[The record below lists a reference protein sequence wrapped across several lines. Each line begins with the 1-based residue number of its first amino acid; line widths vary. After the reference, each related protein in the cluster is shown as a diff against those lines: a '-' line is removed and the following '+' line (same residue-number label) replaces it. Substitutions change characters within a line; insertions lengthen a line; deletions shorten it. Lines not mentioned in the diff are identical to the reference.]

1 MSQLLIE
8 LVRTKFPGVVVSSYT
23 QHGDET
29 VVVQPSHWV
38 AVGQFLRDDPR
49 CDLALLAD
57 LTAVDFPG
65 QDPRFEVVAHL
76 VSLNLGHRLRVK
88 AKVGK
93 PDGSG
98 AEIDSWSG
106 LWASAN
112 WAERECF
119 DLFGIV
125 FRGHPDLR
133 RILLYPEFQ
142 GHPLRRDYHA
152 QRTQPLVEYRK
163 GFNNQKLPPFG
174 TTEGMPFGR
183 QSHNE
188 WLSSGAADD
197 DLD

>member
-8 LVRTKFPGVVVSSYT
+8 LVRTKFPDAVASSYT

-29 VVVQPSHWV
+29 IVIQPSHWV
-38 AVGQFLRDDPR
+38 TIGQFLRDDPR
-49 CDLALLAD
+49 CDMALLAD
-57 LTAVDFPG
+57 ITAVDFPD
-65 QDPRFEVVAHL
+65 QDPRFEIVAHL

-93 PDGSG
+93 PDGTG

-112 WAERECF
+112 WGERECF
-119 DLFGIV
+119 DLFGIT
-125 FRGHPDLR
+125 FRDHPDLR

-163 GFNNQKLPPFG
+163 GINNEKLPPFG

-183 QSHNE
+183 QSHTE
-188 WLSSGAADD
+188 WLSSGAPDD

>member
-1 MSQLLIE
+1 MSQLLLE
-8 LVRTKFPGVVVSSYT
+8 LVRTKFPDAVVSSYT

-29 VVVQPSHWV
+29 VVVEPSHWLT
-38 AVGQFLRDDPR
+38 VGQFLRDDPR
-49 CDLALLAD
+49 CDMALLAD
-57 LTAVDFPG
+57 LTAVDFPS
-65 QDPRFEVVAHL
+65 QTPRFEVVAHL

-93 PDGSG
+93 PDGTN

-142 GHPLRRDYHA
+142 GHPLRRDYQA
-152 QRTQPLVEYRK
+152 ERTQPLVAYRE
-163 GFNNQKLPPFG
+163 GINNEKLPPFDR
-174 TTEGMPFGR
+174 TEGMPFGR
-183 QSHNE
+183 QTHNE
-188 WLSSGAADD
+188 WLTSGAPGD

>member
-8 LVRTKFPGVVVSSYT
+8 LVKAKFPDAVVSSYS

-29 VVVQPSHWV
+29 VVVLPSHWL

-49 CDLALLAD
+49 CDMAMLVD
-57 LTAVDFPG
+57 LTAVDYPSE
-65 QDPRFEVVAHL
+65 DPRFEVVAHL

-93 PDGSG
+93 RDGSG
-98 AEIDSWSG
+98 ADIDSWSG
-106 LWASAN
+106 LWGSAN
-112 WAERECF
+112 WAERECY
-119 DLFGIV
+119 DMFGIV

-152 QRTQPLVEYRK
+152 QHVQPLVAYRE
-163 GFNNQKLPPFG
+163 GVNNQKLPPFG
-174 TTEGMPFGR
+174 ETEGMPFGR
-183 QSHNE
+183 QSHND
-188 WLSSGAADD
+188 WLSVGAPND

>member
-1 MSQLLIE
+1 MSQLLID
-8 LVRTKFPGVVVSSYT
+8 LVRTKFPEAVVSSST

-29 VVVQPSHWV
+29 VVIQPSQWG

-49 CDLALLAD
+49 CDMAMLAD

-65 QDPRFEVVAHL
+65 QNPRFEVVAHL

-88 AKVGK
+88 AKVGN
-93 PDGSG
+93 PDGTG

-106 LWASAN
+106 LWGSAN

-119 DLFGIV
+119 DLFGIH

-133 RILLYPEFQ
+133 RILLYPEFV
-142 GHPLRRDYHA
+142 GHPLRRDYPA
-152 QRTQPLVEYRK
+152 QRTQPLVPYRE
-163 GFNNQKLPPFG
+163 GVNNQKLPPFG
-174 TTEGMPFGR
+174 ITEGMPFGR
-183 QSHNE
+183 QTHNE
-188 WLSSGAADD
+188 WLSAQAPAD

>member
-1 MSQLLIE
+1 M
-8 LVRTKFPGVVVSSYT
+8 
-23 QHGDET
+23 
-29 VVVQPSHWV
+29 
-38 AVGQFLRDDPR
+38 
-49 CDLALLAD
+49 ALLAD
-57 LTAVDFPG
+57 LTAVDFPS
-65 QDPRFEVVAHL
+65 QTPRFEVVAHL

-93 PDGSG
+93 PDGTN

-142 GHPLRRDYHA
+142 GHPLRRDYQA
-152 QRTQPLVEYRK
+152 ERTQPLVAYRE
-163 GFNNQKLPPFG
+163 GINNEKLPPFG
-174 TTEGMPFGR
+174 RTEGMPFGR
-183 QSHNE
+183 QTHNE
-188 WLSSGAADD
+188 WLTSGAPDD